1 MRTWTRSA
9 CVVLAWI
16 ILPVFWVTAVLAT
29 PTHPASAST
38 RTAAISSRTTEV
50 ILTST
55 LTTASMTAA
64 SPAPRHAAHP
74 AARYT
79 VQPGDTLTAI
89 ATRLGVRG
97 GWPAL
102 YAANRRVIGPSPGL
116 IRPGTILRLPHL
128 RVPARY
134 QVTAGD
140 TLSGIATRFAI
151 RGGWLALYTANWNVI
166 GPNPGLIH
174 PGTVLWLPHPTRVGP
189 SSPASHP
196 HPAPTP
202 PPPGDTP
209 HHTQPIPTAT
219 STATGMPSWLKIIL
233 ASAGLLILATLATE
247 PLLRTARRC
256 RSPHRV
262 AAGPTAAA
270 ESAAAPSVAAGPRVT
285 GGPSVPARP
294 PGPECQTA
302 PVSPPRPGCPRR
314 ARIIL
319 ADHDRLVVTRQTD
332 DGTIYVLRPPGED
345 PRAILRVARLIL
357 PEEPYDELARQ
368 LGVPAIRQV
377 I

>member
-38 RTAAISSRTTEV
+38 RTSAISSRTTEV

-55 LTTASMTAA
+55 LTTASVTAA
-64 SPAPRHAAHP
+64 SPASRHAAHP
-74 AARYT
+74 AARYA

-89 ATRLGVRG
+89 AIRLGLRG
-97 GWPAL
+97 GWHAL
-102 YAANRRVIGPSPGL
+102 YTANRRAIGPNPGL
-116 IRPGTILRLPHL
+116 IRPGTVLRLPHL

-134 QVTAGD
+134 RVTAGD
-140 TLSGIATRFAI
+140 TLSGIAARFAI
-151 RGGWLALYTANWNVI
+151 RGGWLALYTANWNVV

-174 PGTVLWLPHPTRVGP
+174 PGTVLRLPHPPRVGLP
-189 SSPASHP
+189 NPASHP
-196 HPAPTP
+196 HPAPIP
-202 PPPGDTP
+202 PPPGSTP
-209 HHTQPIPTAT
+209 HHTQPIPAAT
-219 STATGMPSWLKIIL
+219 SAAAGMPRWLKIIL
-233 ASAGLLILATLATE
+233 ASVGLLILTALATE
-247 PLLRTARRC
+247 PLLRTARRR

-262 AAGPTAAA
+262 VAGPAAEAVPAAGP
-270 ESAAAPSVAAGPRVT
+270 PVAAGPLVT

-294 PGPECQTA
+294 PSPERRTA
-302 PVSPPRPGCPRR
+302 PASLPRPGCPQR

-345 PRAILRVARLIL
+345 PRAILRVARLVL

>member
-1 MRTWTRSA
+1 
-9 CVVLAWI
+9 VVLAWI

-64 SPAPRHAAHP
+64 SPAPRPAAHP
-74 AARYT
+74 AAGYT

-102 YAANRRVIGPSPGL
+102 YTANRRVIGPNPGL
-116 IRPGTILRLPHL
+116 IRAGTILRLPHL

-134 QVTAGD
+134 RVTAGD
-140 TLSGIATRFAI
+140 TLSGIAARFAI

-174 PGTVLWLPHPTRVGP
+174 PGTVLRLPHPTRVGP
-189 SSPASHP
+189 SSPASHQ

-202 PPPGDTP
+202 PPPGGTP
-209 HHTQPIPTAT
+209 HHTQPIPAAT
-219 STATGMPSWLKIIL
+219 PVAAGMPRWLKIIL
-233 ASAGLLILATLATE
+233 ASAGLLILAALVTE
-247 PLLRTARRC
+247 PLLRTARRR

-270 ESAAAPSVAAGPRVT
+270 DSAAGPRAAAGPPAT

-294 PGPECQTA
+294 PGPERQTA

-345 PRAILRVARLIL
+345 PRAILRVARLVL